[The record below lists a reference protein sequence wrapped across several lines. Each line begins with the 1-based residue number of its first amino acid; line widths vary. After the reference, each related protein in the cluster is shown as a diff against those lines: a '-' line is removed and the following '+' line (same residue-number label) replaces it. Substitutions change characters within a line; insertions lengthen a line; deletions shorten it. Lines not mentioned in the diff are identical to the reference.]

1 MYLFLIFT
9 MALVATVVILV
20 FFIDWKKKTTAKV
33 EVSFPDN
40 IEEQVQRVVEAYATI
55 ERIKTGSINPDQL
68 DEVYKEAKLIVIANL
83 RERIATCEREL
94 SELQRRHC
102 EEATTKLRASSNRTA
117 EDIKNTED
125 MRNQLLSD
133 LAGHALVLT

>member
-1 MYLFLIFT
+1 MVWILIASVIT
-9 MALVATVVILV
+9 ITVIVSFIL
-20 FFIDWKKKTTAKV
+20 DAWEKKQKV

-55 ERIKTGSINPDQL
+55 ERIKQGSINPDQL
-68 DEVYKEAKLIVIANL
+68 DGVYKEAKLIVIANL

-102 EEATTKLRASSNRTA
+102 EEATKKLRASSNRTA
-117 EDIKNTED
+117 EDIKNTEG